1 MKVKNSSSKKLI
13 INQYSD
19 RPEREVN
26 SMLNNEQIQ
35 LVKSTVPLL
44 EASGPAITDYF
55 YNRLFTHNPET
66 KNIFNMSN
74 QASGKQSF
82 ALFSAIAAYAKNLDN
97 VEQLLTMVERIAQ
110 KHTSL
115 NIQPA
120 HYDLVGHHLIETL
133 RELVPEQFTK
143 EIEDAWTAAYQA
155 LAAIFINREGELY
168 QQREELVGGWKG
180 GRQFT
185 LVEKRIESELVKSL
199 VFEPVDGGSVIDY
212 LPGQYIGIEVQPKQS
227 EFKEIRQY
235 SLSDKANGESY
246 RISVKREIVGTPGI
260 VSNYLHDGLRL
271 GDEVTLYA
279 PAGDFYLQD
288 NSKPK
293 VLISAGVGL
302 TPMQAMLESLVVS
315 SGADNYFLHACE
327 NVAQHSFKKRQTD
340 LAQQG
345 KVSNHIWYK
354 SESDESALHGFMDIS
369 TIADQLPL
377 TEADFYLC
385 GPVGFMQFAKQQL
398 VTLGVENDCI
408 HYEVF
413 GPHESF

>member
-1 MKVKNSSSKKLI
+1 
-13 INQYSD
+13 
-19 RPEREVN
+19 
-26 SMLNNEQIQ
+26 MLTENHIA

-44 EASGPAITDYF
+44 EESGTAITDHF
-55 YNRLFTHNPET
+55 YKRLFTHNPEAQ
-66 KNIFNMSN
+66 NIFNMSN

-115 NIQPA
+115 NIQPE
-120 HYDLVGHHLIETL
+120 HYDLVGHHLIETF
-133 RELVPEQFTK
+133 RELVPEQFTQ
-143 EIEDAWTAAYQA
+143 EVEEAWTVAYQT
-155 LAAIFINREGELY
+155 LASIFIGREGDLY
-168 QQREELVGGWKG
+168 KQREALVGGWKG
-180 GRQFT
+180 GRKFS

-199 VFEPVDGGSVIDY
+199 VFEPVDGGPVIDY

-246 RISVKREIVGTPGI
+246 RISVKREILGKPGI

-288 NSKPK
+288 NTKPK

-302 TPMQAMLESLVVS
+302 TPMQAMLEALIAEQGTEQGNEQGVEQRHEIH
-315 SGADNYFLHACE
+315 FLHACE
-327 NVAQHSFKKRQTD
+327 NIAQHSFKKRHDEIT
-340 LAQQG
+340 QQG
-345 KVSNHIWYK
+345 KATNHTWYK
-354 SESDESALHGFMDIS
+354 SETHESARQGYMDIS
-369 TIADQLPL
+369 GIADHLPL

-398 VTLGVENDCI
+398 VTLGVESDSI